1 MEKVTKKRDNL
12 PTQAQTRT
20 CLSAATCSLRKL
32 NSKREFRGVILE
44 RALDYQ
50 CEVFISGVL
59 TDDMF

>member
-20 CLSAATCSLRKL
+20 CLSAASLRKL
-32 NSKREFRGVILE
+32 NSKRKFRGVILE

-50 CEVFISGVL
+50 CEVFVSGVL

>member
-12 PTQAQTRT
+12 PTQAHTRT

-32 NSKREFRGVILE
+32 NSKRKFRGVILE

-59 TDDMF
+59 TNDMF